1 MQKFWL
7 PILVRIGSF
16 VYFLRL
22 FLQIKQEGVFE
33 LMTKYIF
40 VTGGVVSS
48 IGKGIVAA
56 SLGRLLKNR
65 GLKVTIQKFDPYINV
80 DPGTM
85 SPYQHGEVFVT
96 DDGAETDLDLGHYE
110 RFIDINLN
118 KYSNVTTGKIYSEV
132 LSKERKGEY
141 LGATVQ
147 VIPHITNEI
156 KEKIMR
162 AAKMTDSD
170 VIITEVGGTVGDIES
185 LPFLEALRQMKADV
199 GADNVMYVH
208 TTLIPYL
215 KAAGE
220 MKTKPTQHSVKE
232 LRGLGIQPN
241 ILVVRTEQP
250 VSQNVKNK
258 LAQFCD
264 VEPEAV
270 IESPDVDTLYSIPLL
285 LQKQGMDRIVC
296 EHLKLDTPEADM
308 TEWKELEEKV
318 LNLKKKVR
326 IALVG
331 KYVELPDAYIS
342 VVEALKHSGFSFD
355 ADIELEWIKSQD
367 LTRENVEE
375 RLKDADGILVPGGF
389 GDRGLEGKIEAIR
402 YARENDVPFLGI
414 CLGMQMACVEF
425 ARNVVG
431 LEDAASA
438 ETNPDTA
445 NNIIDLM
452 ADQENIENLGGTL
465 RLGLYP
471 CKIKKGT
478 TTATAYDGEDVVQE
492 RHRHRYEFN
501 NKYRQLF
508 EENGL
513 VFSGVSPDNRL
524 VEIVELTDKKFF
536 VGCQFHPELISRPN
550 RPQKLIKAFVGAA
563 LSEREGK

>member
-1 MQKFWL
+1 
-7 PILVRIGSF
+7 
-16 VYFLRL
+16 
-22 FLQIKQEGVFE
+22 
-33 LMTKYIF
+33 MTKYIF

-132 LSKERKGEY
+132 LHKERKGEY

-162 AAKMTDSD
+162 AAKMTDAD
-170 VIITEVGGTVGDIES
+170 IIITEVGGTVGDIES

-199 GADNVMYVH
+199 GSDNVMYIH

-232 LRGLGIQPN
+232 LRSLGIQPN
-241 ILVVRTEQP
+241 ILVVRTESP
-250 VSQNVKNK
+250 ISQSIKDK

-264 VEPEAV
+264 VATEAV
-270 IESPDVDTLYSIPLL
+270 IESRDVETLYSIPLA
-285 LQKQGMDRIVC
+285 LQAQNMDKIVC
-296 EHLKLDTPEADM
+296 DHLKLDVPPADM
-308 TEWKELEEKV
+308 TEWQALEKRV
-318 LNLKKKVR
+318 LSLKKKTK

-331 KYVELPDAYIS
+331 KYIELPDAYIS
-342 VVEALKHSGFSFD
+342 VVEALKHAGFVFD
-355 ADIELEWIKSQD
+355 SDIEMKWVDAQY
-367 LTRENVEE
+367 LTAENVDE
-375 RLKDADGILVPGGF
+375 LLGDADGILAPGGF
-389 GDRGLEGKIEAIR
+389 GDRGIEGKIEAIH
-402 YARENDVPFLGI
+402 YARENDRPFLGI

-431 LEDAASA
+431 LNDAGSA
-438 ETNPDTA
+438 ESNP
-445 NNIIDLM
+445 NIEHNIIDLM
-452 ADQENIENLGGTL
+452 ADQSAIENLGGTL

-471 CKIKKGT
+471 CKLKSGT
-478 TTATAYDGEDVVQE
+478 KTAEIYDNQEVVQE

-501 NKYRQLF
+501 NDYRQLF
-508 EENGL
+508 EDNGL

-524 VEIVELTDKKFF
+524 VEIVELPEKKFF

-550 RPQKLIKAFVGAA
+550 RPQHLIKGFVKAA
-563 LSEREGK
+563 VEIRDDKKA